1 MPDAV
6 IELSEVWKVFGTD
19 AHAAMEAVRARNLG
33 KSDVLRE
40 FGCVVGIADV
50 SFSVAQGEIF
60 CVMGLSGSG
69 KSTMVHHLN
78 RLIEPAAGSI
88 TVLGEDMI
96 SLNDARLREV
106 RARNIGMASRH
117 MALLPH
123 RTVRDNVAFPL
134 QVRGEPKSRRWK
146 VSQR

>member
-1 MPDAV
+1 M
-6 IELSEVWKVFGTD
+6 FGTD
-19 AHAAMEAVRARNLG
+19 AHAAMEAVQARNLSN
-33 KSDVLRE
+33 SDVLRD

-60 CVMGLSGSG
+60 CVMGFSGSG
-69 KSTMVHHLN
+69 ESTMVRHLN

-96 SLNDARLREV
+96 SLNSARLREV
-106 RARNIGMASRH
+106 RARNIGMVSQH

-123 RTVRDNVAFPL
+123 RAVGDNVAFPL
-134 QVRGEPKSRRWK
+134 QVRGEPRSRRWK
-146 VSQR
+146 VAQR